1 MKLTSFLRPKLRH
14 KTLCYCT
21 SFLVLACSGVLLAGC
36 ETQWVPV
43 FTSDEDIKSVKDLKP
58 PQSHMDGRRM
68 YGEEMAETTEAE
80 ALQPSEES
88 EIPVAVA
95 TEAPEPLTEMAATPA
110 PAVQTWDPALVET
123 RTATMQPENLAL
135 PPPTDYNP
143 KNIFG
148 KNLRTDGER
157 LDRLERALQDLRNEF
172 DSVRPSVIRLVAVER
187 DIQSLISELKKLS
200 QEPGVRTSLQQAAP
214 TSQPQIIA
222 SNNIPMPSQ
231 PVATPKRTTQTN
243 KTYQNKT
250 PPPVS
255 NGQASVFD
263 VRVGEHPGR
272 TRIVLDTN
280 AKTDFNVD
288 IDNSERIM
296 VIDLPSA
303 NWTAAMARSFG
314 KSPIISSYKVEPSGN
329 GHLLIFQLK
338 APANLASKSD
348 IGGPNGGRRIVL
360 DIAK

>member
-1 MKLTSFLRPKLRH
+1 MKLTSFLRPKLRR
-14 KTLCYCT
+14 KTLCYRT
-21 SFLVLACSGVLLAGC
+21 SFLVLACSGMLLAGC

-58 PQSHMDGRRM
+58 PKSHMEGRKM
-68 YGEEMAETTEAE
+68 YGQKETAAAEPET
-80 ALQPSEES
+80 LQPLEETD
-88 EIPVAVA
+88 IPVAIA

-110 PAVQTWDPALVET
+110 PAVQTWNPAPVET
-123 RTATMQPENLAL
+123 RTATIQPENLML

-172 DSVRPSVIRLVAVER
+172 DSVRPSVTRLVAVER
-187 DIQSLISELKKLS
+187 DIQSLISELKKLA
-200 QEPGVRTSLQQAAP
+200 QEPGVRQSMQSIPQTSH
-214 TSQPQIIA
+214 PQIIA
-222 SNNIPMPSQ
+222 SNNAPIPIQ
-231 PVATPKRTTQTN
+231 PVATPKRTATN
-243 KTYQNKT
+243 KTTYQNKT

-288 IDNSERIM
+288 IDNSEHIM
-296 VIDLPSA
+296 VVDLPTA
-303 NWTAAMARSFG
+303 DWTAAMSRSFS
-314 KSPIISSYKVEPSGN
+314 KSPLISSYKVEASGN

-338 APANLASKSD
+338 GTTSLASKSD